1 MTASFWY
8 ETNWNGPVPIGSLST
23 ISGVLAAIILS
34 AYSAERMEAKSIA
47 MSAMKGASGFF
58 STNFTDIASSF
69 STWSTMS
76 FMPMSS
82 K

>member
-8 ETNWNGPVPIGSLST
+8 ETNWNGPVPIGSLSM
-23 ISGVLAAIILS
+23 ISGVFAASIFW

-58 STNFTDIASSF
+58 STNFTVIASTF
-69 STWSTMS
+69 STRSTMFFRS
-76 FMPMSS
+76 MSS
-82 K
+82 